1 MGIKGFLQ
9 PLLGSEGSDGPQALE
24 GRGQVGEDGTASC
37 GRETTRRGGRGVV
50 VVVGGLL
57 DTATSP
63 PPESVGRAA
72 PASLCLLVDSSRL
85 TSRDVQR

>member
-37 GRETTRRGGRGVV
+37 GREATSRGGF
-50 VVVGGLL
+50 LL
-57 DTATSP
+57 SYTATSP
-63 PPESVGRAA
+63 PSESVGRAVAA
-72 PASLCLLVDSSRL
+72 PPLCLLVDSSRL
-85 TSRDVQR
+85 TARDVQR

>member
-24 GRGQVGEDGTASC
+24 GRRQVGEDGTASC
-37 GRETTRRGGRGVV
+37 GREATSGGGF
-50 VVVGGLL
+50 LL
-57 DTATSP
+57 SYTATSP
-63 PPESVGRAA
+63 PAESVGRVAAA
-72 PASLCLLVDSSRL
+72 PLCLLVDSSRL